1 MMRTRVK
8 ICGLRQVEDIQATV
22 HAGADAIGLVFYPP
36 SPRAVTAEQ
45 ANILS
50 QYLPPY
56 VQLVGLF
63 VNAQLDEIQAILQ
76 KVPLDVLQFHGDET
90 PKQCQTIAQTLG
102 RRWYKALQV
111 KDDVNMDELLKQI
124 DAYRQA
130 GASAIL
136 LDAYHPDLKG
146 GTGHTF
152 DWTKFPKSDIPL
164 ILAGGLSPENV
175 ADAIQLTQPY
185 AVDVSGG
192 VEQSKG
198 VKDSEKIYQFVQQVM
213 MAGMR
218 K

>member
-1 MMRTRVK
+1 MRTRVK

-146 GTGHTF
+146 GTGHCF

-164 ILAGGLSPENV
+164 ILAGGLTPENV
-175 ADAIQLTQPY
+175 VDAIQLTQPY

-198 VKDSEKIYQFVQQVM
+198 VKDSEKIHQFVQQVM

>member
-36 SPRAVTAEQ
+36 SPRAVTVEQ

-50 QYLPPY
+50 QHLPPY

-90 PKQCQTIAQTLG
+90 PKQCQAIAQTLG

-164 ILAGGLSPENV
+164 ILAGGLTPENV

-198 VKDSEKIYQFVQQVM
+198 VKDSDKIYQFVQQVI

>member
-1 MMRTRVK
+1 MRTRVK

-45 ANILS
+45 AKILS
-50 QYLPPY
+50 QYIPPY

-63 VNAQLDEIQAILQ
+63 VNAQLSEIQAILQ
-76 KVPLDVLQFHGDET
+76 HVPLDVLQFHGDET
-90 PKQCQTIAQTLG
+90 PEQCQAIAQTLG

-111 KDDVNMDELLKQI
+111 KDDVDMEELLKQI

-130 GASAIL
+130 GAGAIL
-136 LDAYHPDLKG
+136 LDAYHPNLKG

-164 ILAGGLSPENV
+164 ILAGGLTPENV

-198 VKDSEKIYQFVQQVM
+198 VKDSEKIHQFVQQVM
-213 MAGMR
+213 IAGMR

>member
-1 MMRTRVK
+1 MRVRVK
-8 ICGLRQVEDIQATV
+8 ICGLHQVEDIQATV

-36 SPRAVTAEQ
+36 SPRAVTVEQ
-45 ANILS
+45 AKLLS

-90 PKQCQTIAQTLG
+90 PEQCQAIAQMLG

-146 GTGHTF
+146 GTGHSF

-164 ILAGGLSPENV
+164 ILAGGLTPENV

-198 VKDSEKIYQFVQQVM
+198 VKDSDKIYQFVQQVV
-213 MAGMR
+213 MAGVR